1 MFWVFFFL
9 SHVFAFSLNFFFSL
23 LDAYNIFLR
32 AQKRNIVFSSETYST
47 LIGLLLKKDDFTEA
61 MQVKDL

>member
-1 MFWVFFFL
+1 MFWVFFFFVSCFCFL
-9 SHVFAFSLNFFFSL
+9 FKFFFSL

>member
-1 MFWVFFFL
+1 MFWVFCFL
-9 SHVFAFSLNFFFSL
+9 CFCSL
-23 LDAYNIFLR
+23 LDAYNIFLK

-47 LIGLLLKKDDFTEA
+47 LIGLLLKKDDFTQA